1 MKKFIVLMFLL
12 VVTSNCF
19 SQKIFESYPTDD
31 FEESLSEAF
40 TALGKERAL
49 EDILYVTFVKDGA
62 GTMTPDEFLGVSSM
76 FFDSTCLFVIYM
88 ETGNVE
94 MYVSEEYIFI
104 REQKINPTSN

>member
-1 MKKFIVLMFLL
+1 MKKFIILMFLL
-12 VVTSNCF
+12 VVTSSCF

-40 TALGKERAL
+40 TTLSKNYHT
-49 EDILYVTFVKDGA
+49 EDILYITFVKDSV
-62 GTMTPDEFLGVSSM
+62 GTMVPDEFLGVSPV
-76 FFDSTCLFVIYM
+76 FFDSACLFVIYM
-88 ETGNVE
+88 ERGNVE